1 VTGVRHQGG
10 IARLSRE
17 LGGALLLA
25 LWFMILTFP
34 LLGVRVEPV
43 SRTVTWRWAAVLGL
57 GLAVFCLAVGMR
69 LWRWQGQLRPRPAPS
84 TLVDSVLRRLRWPG
98 RPASRRP
105 LLAVVLALALL
116 FPLAGSSYQISI
128 MTTALM
134 YVVLG
139 LGLNIV
145 VGLAGLLDLGY
156 VAFYAVGAYCYAL
169 LNHHF
174 GLGFWAV
181 LPLGAG
187 LAALFGIALGFP
199 VLRLRG
205 DYLAI
210 VTLGFGEIIRL
221 VLENWNDF
229 SQGPS
234 GIAGI
239 DRPGLFGLALTVE
252 AAHVYLYYLMLA
264 LGLLAVLVTGR
275 LRHSRLGR
283 AWVALRE
290 DEIACQAMGINLA
303 RTKLTAFALGA
314 TWAGMVGVIFAAKTT
329 FVNPASFTFLESAIV
344 LCIVVLGGMGS
355 IAGVIVA
362 AMVLVLLPEY
372 LRAFAEYRMLAFGA
386 ILVIMMIFRPQGLA
400 GPGRGGALLP
410 ASATEE
416 EQA

>member
-1 VTGVRHQGG
+1 MGSNGRWWRDLRAAV
-10 IARLSRE
+10 LM
-17 LGGALLLA
+17 A
-25 LWFMILTFP
+25 LWFMFLTFP

-43 SRTVTWRWAAVLGL
+43 ARTVVWRWSAMLWLGL
-57 GLAVFCLAVGMR
+57 TVFSLAWAWR
-69 LWRWQGQLRPRPAPS
+69 LWQGRSRPARHAGAS
-84 TLVDSVLRRLRWPG
+84 GLSLQLEERWREMLRRPG
-98 RPASRRP
+98 IRRP
-105 LLAVVLALALL
+105 LLAGIVLLAGM
-116 FPLAGSSYQISI
+116 FPLLVSSYQTSI
-128 MTTALM
+128 MTTALV

-156 VAFYAVGAYCYAL
+156 VAFYAVGAYTYAL

-187 LAALFGIALGFP
+187 IAALFGLALGFP

-221 VLENWNDF
+221 VLENWSEF

-234 GIAGI
+234 GIADI
-239 DRPGLFGLALTVE
+239 ARPGLFGLALGMD
-252 AAHVYLYYLMLA
+252 AAIVYLYYVA
-264 LGLLAVLVTGR
+264 LGLTLCAVLVVGR
-275 LRHSRLGR
+275 LRRSRLGR

-290 DEIACQAMGINLA
+290 DEIACQAMGVDVT
-303 RTKLTAFALGA
+303 RTKLAAFSLGA
-314 TWAGMVGVIFAAKTT
+314 SWAGMAGVVFAARTT

-355 IAGVIVA
+355 VAGVVA
-362 AMVLVLLPEY
+362 AALVLVLLPEY
-372 LRAFAEYRMLAFGA
+372 LRAFAEYRMLIFGA
-386 ILVIMMIFRPQGLA
+386 VLVLMMIFRPQGLA
-400 GPGRGGALLP
+400 GRSGAGVGGRLRQVLP
-410 ASATEE
+410 SEPA
-416 EQA
+416 